1 MGRENGESRDPRL
14 GVERDLRLFQWLM
27 SRVRYGGGVADEIC
41 IIFIYIHIDLCLCV
55 CSNFNEFQ
63 EIIYSNIVDSGSGWG
78 GW

>member
-1 MGRENGESRDPRL
+1 
-14 GVERDLRLFQWLM
+14 M